1 MTLLNACC
9 NLVRESR
16 RQAIYLPGAKVLIR
30 LSDKR
35 DSSRNCKQNRRIKS
49 INPGKRLYGTN
60 SWWDNCEPRVL
71 IDSTSRAVGV
81 GNRACVGRDSSRT
94 RLQGCNLHEGG
105 TLVSTRS
112 SACASIRGPCG
123 RLFTVD
129 EGGSVTDVQ
138 MVASDPPGG
147 VRRIRARDAH
157 NLEMRRRRRAI
168 PSFRGDRFPTAV
180 AQRC

>member
-112 SACASIRGPCG
+112 SACASIPGPCG
-123 RLFTVD
+123 RPLYRRRGRLRD
-129 EGGSVTDVQ
+129 GRAD
-138 MVASDPPGG
+138 GG
-147 VRRIRARDAH
+147 VGPPRGRSTNPCARR
-157 NLEMRRRRRAI
+157 
-168 PSFRGDRFPTAV
+168 S
-180 AQRC
+180 